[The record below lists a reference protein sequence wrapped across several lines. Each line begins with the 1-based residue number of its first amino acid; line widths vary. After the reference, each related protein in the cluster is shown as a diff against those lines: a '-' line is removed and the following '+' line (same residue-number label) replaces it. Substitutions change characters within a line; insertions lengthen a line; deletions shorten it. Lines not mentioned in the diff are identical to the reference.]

1 MTYSFAR
8 ITASMGLP
16 RISAISFLNTAPL
29 MWDFERTP
37 VGREYEISYT
47 IPSLCAEALQAG
59 AADIGLIPAVTYL
72 SIPDLAILPGV
83 AIAAEDYVRSILLVA
98 RKPLEDVRT
107 VAADVS
113 SRTSVVLCDLLLRRW
128 FPAQRDGSRQREFT
142 RCEPE
147 LEAMLEKHDA
157 ALLIG
162 DSALRV
168 DTTLHAV
175 FDLAHEWRAM
185 TGKPFCFAFWA
196 VRWEAARPG
205 MVAHFAESR
214 DHGLRPESLDVLARE
229 WAPRA
234 GISEGAVRSYLTKN
248 IHYDLDAPVLEGL
261 RFFLELAREEGLL
274 PAAPPLRFVA
284 AHPAQASAKS

>member
-1 MTYSFAR
+1 MAR
-8 ITASMGLP
+8 P

-29 MWDFERTP
+29 MWDFDRTE

-47 IPSLCAEALQAG
+47 IPSLCAEALRAG

-72 SIPDLAILPGV
+72 SIPNLAILPGV
-83 AIAAEDYVRSILLVA
+83 AIAAQDYVRSILLVS

-107 VAADVS
+107 VAADTS

-128 FPAQRDGSRQREFT
+128 FPARRDGNRKREFT
-142 RCEPE
+142 RHEPE
-147 LEAMLEKHDA
+147 LEPMLASHDA

-168 DTTLHAV
+168 DTTRYAV

-196 VRWEAARPG
+196 VRWEAARPSMTG
-205 MVAHFAESR
+205 HFVDSR
-214 DHGLRPESLDVLARE
+214 NHGLQPANLDVL
-229 WAPRA
+229 
-234 GISEGAVRSYLTKN
+234 
-248 IHYDLDAPVLEGL
+248 
-261 RFFLELAREEGLL
+261 
-274 PAAPPLRFVA
+274 
-284 AHPAQASAKS
+284 